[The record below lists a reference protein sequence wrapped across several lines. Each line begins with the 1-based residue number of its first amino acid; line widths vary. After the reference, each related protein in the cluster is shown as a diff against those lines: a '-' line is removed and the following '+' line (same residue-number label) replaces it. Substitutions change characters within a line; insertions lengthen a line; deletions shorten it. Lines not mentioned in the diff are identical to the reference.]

1 MLCLLRGNNLFN
13 DDDDIFLSDEEAVK
27 LIETDVP
34 PKRTKD
40 KSKWNEV
47 DMGSI
52 LDGFKYFL

>member
-13 DDDDIFLSDEEAVK
+13 DDDDDIFLSDEEAVK

-34 PKRTKD
+34 PKKD

-52 LDGFKYFL
+52 LDGFK